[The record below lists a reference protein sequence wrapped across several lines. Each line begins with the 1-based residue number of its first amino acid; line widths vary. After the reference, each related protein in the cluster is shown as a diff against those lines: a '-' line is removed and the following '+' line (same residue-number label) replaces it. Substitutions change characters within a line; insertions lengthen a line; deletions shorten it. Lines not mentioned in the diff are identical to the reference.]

1 MTAHPPYLTD
11 DLSTIELEQARLLRQ
26 NAVRSCITVEAVIV
40 YLTIMIWAFGRQ
52 ETALGWFVA
61 TSSMVLVS
69 YLYSRYRVQGELN
82 SENHKGY
89 LRGHII
95 VCAITGAVWG
105 GFASLQISPD
115 NQLSLFVA
123 SNIVFAITVG
133 GMLPGSEY
141 RPGFIALATFCILP
155 FTFFWFTRTE
165 GVIQVAALGILLYYA
180 FGLMVSAQTDRD
192 IRDGITARQNQALMK
207 ELVERNQQIERANEE
222 RARFLAATSHDL
234 AQPLH
239 AQGFFINA
247 LRSRL
252 NDDGQRELLDRI
264 ESSWRNQTDLLRGIV
279 DVTRIDSG
287 SIVPNIT
294 SFDIAAIVDD
304 LKSEFE
310 TLAAQK
316 SITFTVATDSAFIAS
331 DSILVSR
338 ILRNLIS
345 NAIRYTPPGG
355 KVDIRTTT
363 DAENVQVILADNGIG
378 IPTDKHSVIF
388 DEYVRLEN
396 ARQNEQGLGLGLS
409 IVQRLTDLLGLTL
422 HLESAENEGTRWT
435 LKLPRAPIDFIVPD
449 PQSSPQSLQG
459 SPLIVIIDDLPA
471 ARKGMATA
479 LTDWGYRTLDAG
491 SEEEAMELLSFLRQK
506 PDALLVDRQ
515 LAGNVIGT
523 DVVASMRDQLEQSIP
538 AILMTGDIAVLK
550 DEASK
555 ADLAVLMKPVKPS
568 DLKSALKS
576 LLSAQTRPKA

>member
-1 MTAHPPYLTD
+1 MNAHPPYLTD

-82 SENHKGY
+82 SENHKAY

-252 NDDGQRELLDRI
+252 NDDGQRELLDRSYQRMR
-264 ESSWRNQTDLLRGIV
+264 EGRQPG
-279 DVTRIDSG
+279 
-287 SIVPNIT
+287 P
-294 SFDIAAIVDD
+294 
-304 LKSEFE
+304 
-310 TLAAQK
+310 
-316 SITFTVATDSAFIAS
+316 DSAGQQGQGHPQPRMGQQGQHGSGMS
-331 DSILVSR
+331 DTALQQQ
-338 ILRNLIS
+338 LQQELNELMQ
-345 NAIRYTPPGG
+345 RYGEAMGDVPG
-355 KVDIRTTT
+355 
-363 DAENVQVILADNGIG
+363 A
-378 IPTDKHSVIF
+378 
-388 DEYVRLEN
+388 
-396 ARQNEQGLGLGLS
+396 
-409 IVQRLTDLLGLTL
+409 
-422 HLESAENEGTRWT
+422 
-435 LKLPRAPIDFIVPD
+435 LPRAEGAMGRSAKALERGRNARATRDQGEALDQLQSAAQDIRRQILERFAGEGALGQQLRGENGEGGRD
-449 PQSSPQSLQG
+449 PLG
-459 SPLIVIIDDLPA
+459 
-471 ARKGMATA
+471 RE
-479 LTDWGYRTLDAG
+479 AG
-491 SEEEAMELLSFLRQK
+491 SSSRNSPEGQ
-506 PDALLVDRQ
+506 V
-515 LAGNVIGT
+515 T
-523 DVVASMRDQLEQSIP
+523 IP
-538 AILMTGDIAVLK
+538 KAGDIQRARQIR
-550 DEASK
+550 DELRRRSGQRGR
-555 ADLAVLMKPVKPS
+555 DPVELEYI
-568 DLKSALKS
+568 DR
-576 LLSAQTRPKA
+576 LLQPF